1 MLRADE
7 EALQYLSAFSLLIVQ
22 KATSRRAPHHA
33 DQFILD
39 GLDLARLSDTYRPRL
54 DARDDRPRALYR
66 TSLRLLH
73 EIEKVAMRIM
83 LRAMGAPVDAIFALE
98 AMEEGRPLD
107 ARDFMALAA
116 LLRDPVGELEF
127 RGICWTDNRNR
138 RTRDPLDLDAYDFD
152 APPDMY
158 DESMFVGA
166 LALQYS
172 EVVNQRQL
180 DLEEDD
186 SSEEEEEEGE
196 DDDDDDEDSDEDE
209 DMSDDEEEDEEEDED
224 MSASEDDE
232 MSD

>member
-22 KATSRRAPHHA
+22 KATSRPAPRHA

-73 EIEKVAMRIM
+73 EIEKVAMRVM

-127 RGICWTDNRNR
+127 RGIRWTDNRSR
-138 RTRDPLDLDAYDFD
+138 WTRDAYDFD

-172 EVVNQRQL
+172 EVVSQRQL
-180 DLEEDD
+180 DLEEEEEE
-186 SSEEEEEEGE
+186 SSEEEE
-196 DDDDDDEDSDEDE
+196 DDEDSNEDE
-209 DMSDDEEEDEEEDED
+209 DMSDDEEEDKEEDED
-224 MSASEDDE
+224 MSASDDGE

>member
-1 MLRADE
+1 
-7 EALQYLSAFSLLIVQ
+7 
-22 KATSRRAPHHA
+22 
-33 DQFILD
+33 
-39 GLDLARLSDTYRPRL
+39 
-54 DARDDRPRALYR
+54 
-66 TSLRLLH
+66 
-73 EIEKVAMRIM
+73 
-83 LRAMGAPVDAIFALE
+83 
-98 AMEEGRPLD
+98 
-107 ARDFMALAA
+107 MALAA

-180 DLEEDD
+180 DLEEED

-196 DDDDDDEDSDEDE
+196 EDDDDEDSDEDE

>member
-22 KATSRRAPHHA
+22 KATSRPAPHHA

-73 EIEKVAMRIM
+73 EIEKVAMRVM

-127 RGICWTDNRNR
+127 RGIRWTDNRSR
-138 RTRDPLDLDAYDFD
+138 WTRDAYDFD

-166 LALQYS
+166 LALQYA
-172 EVVNQRQL
+172 EVVKQREL
-180 DLEEDD
+180 DLEE
-186 SSEEEEEEGE
+186 EEQEQESGEEE
-196 DDDDDDEDSDEDE
+196 DDDQDDDQDSDEDQ
-209 DMSDDEEEDEEEDED
+209 DMSDDEEEDEQEDED
-224 MSASEDDE
+224 MSASEDGE